1 MDYEIDDDKII
12 AYIQKHYCPE
22 DVFTVSDLDYWALS
36 NGFVKEE

>member
-12 AYIQKHYCPE
+12 AYIQKHYG
-22 DVFTVSDLDYWALS
+22 ALS